1 MNAQQKAL
9 IVRCDAH
16 TTHGLNDL
24 NQHLSQG
31 WRVRHVQPMGASS
44 MASQTQ
50 EAAAHFASLVVI
62 EHAGETAEM
71 ATLEAEE
78 SLEDMIEDL
87 VEGDGSSVEVEE
99 GIDLGEEG
107 SSPS

>member
-9 IVRCDAH
+9 IVRCGADV
-16 TTHGLNDL
+16 THGLDDL
-24 NQHLSQG
+24 NLHLSQG
-31 WRVRHVQPMGASS
+31 WRVRHVQPMGASC
-44 MASQTQ
+44 MASQAS
-50 EAAAHFASLVVI
+50 EAEPHFASLVVI
-62 EHAGETAEM
+62 EHTGDTVET

-99 GIDLGEEG
+99 GIDLENDV
-107 SSPS
+107 